1 MLMHN
6 IVCSNIRIAEL
17 KLKRI
22 GLSKERML
30 KNKPFIFNKRKLKE
44 WQDEFDKLE
53 KEEELIQ
60 EELESAYTEL
70 EEYI

>member
-44 WQDEFDKLE
+44 WQDEFYKLE

-60 EELESAYTEL
+60 EELESAYTDL